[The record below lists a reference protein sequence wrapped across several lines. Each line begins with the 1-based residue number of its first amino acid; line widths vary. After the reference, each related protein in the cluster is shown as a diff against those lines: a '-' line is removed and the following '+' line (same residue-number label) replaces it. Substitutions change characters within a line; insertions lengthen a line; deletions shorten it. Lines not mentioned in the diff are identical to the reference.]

1 MDTLISCLIHSFKDI
16 LQTNL
21 KTGFLILESPS
32 RFSIFI
38 LNGARNFKFPSLGFW
53 SQLWLVEFY
62 TVFRI
67 LLQDYVIC
75 RKREDQALIDLDIH
89 HSKAPNSDCL
99 VPQHFKTFINSKFEV
114 IKQLQ
119 ITKSLKTYFI

>member
-1 MDTLISCLIHSFKDI
+1 MAREIS
-16 LQTNL
+16 
-21 KTGFLILESPS
+21 
-32 RFSIFI
+32 
-38 LNGARNFKFPSLGFW
+38 NFPAWASDHN
-53 SQLWLVEFY
+53 SEIEVEIY